1 MPEQAASGR
10 RKRRRGRLSRE
21 LVLATALALVDREGL
36 SALSMRRLA
45 AELGVEAMALYR
57 YAAGKDALLDG
68 LVEAVFTEFLDTV
81 AEPPVA
87 GRPAGADTDRHA
99 DQPAEPDTARPAGPG
114 AGRPAGPDTGW
125 RAELHRAVREMHRT
139 ALRHPHVVPLLAT
152 RMLAVP
158 LARRP
163 PAVLRAQEH
172 ILAPL
177 VRAGF
182 DDDRTQLA
190 YRAVIA
196 WALGYVFVEL
206 TAVVDDPDEPEP
218 AIRLGLHRMPVHE
231 LPHLRAVVPAL
242 AERGG
247 EEVLAAGLDAVLDR
261 FLGGA
266 GREAMT

>member
-1 MPEQAASGR
+1 MPEQEASGR
-10 RKRRRGRLSRE
+10 RKSRRGRLSRE

-68 LVEAVFTEFLDTV
+68 LVEAVFTELLDTL
-81 AEPPVA
+81 AAPSDAAPS
-87 GRPAGADTDRHA
+87 DTD
-99 DQPAEPDTARPAGPG
+99 TAPSDAAPSHT
-114 AGRPAGPDTGW
+114 DW
-125 RAELHRAVREMHRT
+125 RGELHHTVREMHRV

-163 PAVLRAQEH
+163 RAVLRVQER

-177 VRAGF
+177 FHAGL
-182 DDDRTQLA
+182 DDHRTQLA

-231 LPHLRAVVPAL
+231 LPHLRATVPAL
-242 AERGG
+242 AERAG
-247 EEVLAAGLDAVLDR
+247 EEVLAVGLDALLDR
-261 FLGGA
+261 FLGGE
-266 GREAMT
+266 GRETMT